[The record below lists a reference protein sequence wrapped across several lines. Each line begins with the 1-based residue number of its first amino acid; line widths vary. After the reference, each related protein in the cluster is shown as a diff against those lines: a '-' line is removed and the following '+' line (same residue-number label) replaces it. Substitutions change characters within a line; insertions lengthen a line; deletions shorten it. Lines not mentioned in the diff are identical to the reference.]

1 MKRILLFLI
10 LLCGANYLKAQTV
23 TFDGISSVPSN
34 WTTTPPSS
42 GSLALSTTRFK
53 SGMQA
58 LKWTPTNNQTLTAGS
73 LAISSAQ
80 TVNTTTSNTRFYI
93 YTNTN
98 SASDTLLVQ
107 FLNPSGAV
115 QRTGTIVLNFTGW
128 REYHRNLVSDYG
140 GGNALP
146 GFDLSA
152 VKFTFKKKSGTTG
165 SRQIWID
172 QINWVGGDNRNRYPG
187 SHMLVDNSQFEVTS
201 SLRGGQPLTSW
212 LNTPDIALVT
222 PTSTQLL
229 GIDTLKK
236 RYSIIP
242 TTATAP
248 NVTGAELA
256 EARAYYKYCG
266 PSLSSGTLNY
276 TRGLLSDSNPD
287 SLVKFSK
294 YCNIFARKYF
304 NNTTQSNLDT
314 LTLFTRY
321 LIDQGI
327 AEGGRNVME
336 TNSYT
341 NARTFN
347 NNFLVVVPLISDATV
362 KSDLVK
368 MLKWSNEYNKIY
380 SNQFL
385 VRNNMDFVHLK
396 LEYIIKL
403 ALLSSDNA
411 EVARDLKSIGRFMT
425 QVMEPGD
432 GGRDGIKPD
441 GLGFHHRSKYFH
453 YMYAYATW
461 IDHAYNLRGTP
472 FKISKAAYD
481 YMLKAVKVMF
491 LELNKGLVRAN
502 STSGRFPFNQSSFVR
517 TTDFRN
523 LVTVGGDI
531 NNQTVEPEA
540 AALYNYFY
548 KTNLYAVAQPVNL
561 DGFHQFNYGQMGIK
575 RNKNWVAV
583 AKGLTDKM
591 FGAEIYVDENRYGR
605 YQGYGALDI
614 LYETAAATGYIS
626 GGNGWDWNM
635 MPGTTTVHLSN
646 YDNLH
651 PDSGT
656 QDEYQAK
663 SFAGALSA
671 GNDGIFAM
679 DFVQDDG
686 GRYTSNNLTFRKSVF
701 AFDSIL
707 VCLGSKIN
715 GTGGNVATNLFQS
728 IHSSAST
735 NLPIFINNSTPR
747 PSIPSE
753 PLSTTSSNWIVNG
766 QTTGF
771 FIPAGNNQIQLF
783 RGSQTTPINTS
794 IDTPPSTASANASKA
809 WINHGTTPSNAS
821 YQYVVVPGT
830 TPAKMTSLA
839 TSINQGTVYQVLA
852 NDLKYHAVKYI
863 PNNTTSYSFFE
874 GDSSINIGYIEKV
887 TNNCL
892 ITIKE
897 VGDTLTVRIANPD
910 LNTFSVSE
918 PSVDWNS
925 ASSNVSVTLSRR
937 WRFLQS
943 SSPSGTN
950 TTSYTNFVNS
960 IKLNFVLDKGNY
972 TEVKL
977 VKDRTEMGYGVW
989 NNVEEAIWA
998 YDLSTTS
1005 SGSNIYNTASTSS
1018 VSELTASPAGFLPYP
1033 PSPSKARV
1041 GLGSSGSGYFEKIG
1055 TGDNK
1060 KIRVYAS
1067 STSLNKLS
1075 AYDIGDKSVVSTF
1088 FTLTF
1093 GANGTNGNWILGLG
1107 NNAITNVFTS
1117 ASNLSSSTSNSG
1129 IFSAFRFDL
1138 GSTNNISFKYRKVV
1152 GDVPSFVE
1160 IDNTTFIK
1168 GAENFVE
1175 LYSNNSSY
1183 STSYTRNNLS
1193 YSVNAQCYHLW
1204 VNGVR
1209 ISLPGVIFQIPAAEL
1224 AETVN
1229 INSFFITSTGNT
1241 LPTANSATL
1250 TLADMQMRY
1259 KKTTSNSQSSINLDP
1274 KLEVV
1279 INQTP
1284 TNMLIYPNPAS
1295 EQVTAIYFSKINK
1308 MVNISVINAIG
1319 VVCLN
1324 VNQAAKEGSNKI
1336 TLDTSGLKP
1345 GVYIVNIDGQKEKL
1359 MIK

>member
-10 LLCGANYLKAQTV
+10 LLYGVNYLKAQTV
-23 TFDGISSVPSN
+23 TFDGISTVPSS
-34 WTTTPPSS
+34 WTTTSSS
-42 GSLALSTTRFK
+42 GNLALSTTRFK
-53 SGMQA
+53 SGTQS
-58 LKWTPTNNQTLTAGS
+58 LKWTPTNNQTLTAS
-73 LAISSAQ
+73 ALAISAAQ
-80 TVNTTTSNTRFYI
+80 TENSTTSVTRFYI

-98 SASDTLLVQ
+98 NASDTLLVQ

-140 GGNALP
+140 GGNALT

-172 QINWVGGDNRNRYPG
+172 QINWVGGDTKNRYPG
-187 SHMLVDNSQFEVTS
+187 PHLLVDNSQFEVTS

-212 LNTPDIALVT
+212 LNTPDTSLVT
-222 PTSTQLL
+222 PTSTQLS

-236 RYSIIP
+236 RYNIIP

-248 NVTGAELA
+248 NVTGAELS
-256 EARAYYKYCG
+256 EARAYYKFCG
-266 PSLSSGTLNY
+266 PSLSGGTLNY

-304 NNTTQSNLDT
+304 NNPTQSNLDT

-321 LIDQGI
+321 LIDQGV

-347 NNFLVVVPLISDATV
+347 NNFLIVVPLISDANV
-362 KSDLVK
+362 KADLVK
-368 MLKWSNEYNKIY
+368 MLRWSNEYNKIY
-380 SNQFL
+380 STQFL
-385 VRNNMDFVHLK
+385 VRNNMDFIHLK

-403 ALLSSDNA
+403 ALLNNDNA
-411 EVARDLKSIGRFMT
+411 EIVRDLKSIGRFMT
-425 QVMEPGD
+425 QVMTPGD
-432 GGRDGIKPD
+432 GGRDGLKPD

-461 IDHAYNLRGTP
+461 IDHAYNLRATP
-472 FKISKAAYD
+472 FKISLEAYNH
-481 YMLKAVKVMF
+481 MLKAVKVIF
-491 LELNKGLVRAN
+491 LEQNKGVVRAN
-502 STSGRFPFNQSSFVR
+502 STSGRLPFSQSPAVR
-517 TTDFRN
+517 TSDFRN

-531 NNQTVEPEA
+531 KNQNIDSEA

-548 KTNLYAVAQPVNL
+548 KTNFYTVEQPLNL
-561 DGFHQFNYGQMGIK
+561 DGFHQFNYGQLGIK

-583 AKGLTDKM
+583 AKGLTNKM
-591 FGAEIYVDENRYGR
+591 FGTEIYEDENRYGR

-614 LYETAAATGYIS
+614 LYETASATGYIS
-626 GGNGWDWNM
+626 GGNGWDWNV
-635 MPGTTTVHLSN
+635 MPGTTSVHLSN
-646 YDNLH
+646 YADLRPPTN
-651 PDSGT
+651 SVR
-656 QDEYQAK
+656 DEYQAK

-686 GRYTSNNLTFRKSVF
+686 GRYSTNNLTFRKSVF

-715 GTGGNVATNLFQS
+715 GTGGIVATNLFQS
-728 IHSSAST
+728 IHSST
-735 NLPIFINNSTPR
+735 NPGIFINSLTATTSNATTN
-747 PSIPSE
+747 
-753 PLSTTSSNWIVNG
+753 LSTTGSNWIVNG

-771 FIPAGNNQIQLF
+771 FIPAGNNQIQVF

-794 IDTPPSTASANASKA
+794 NTPSNTASANASKA

-821 YQYVVVPGT
+821 YQYVVVPST
-830 TPAKMTSLA
+830 TPAKMQALA

-852 NDLKYHAVKYI
+852 DTFKYHAVKYI
-863 PNNTTSYSFFE
+863 PSNTTSYSFFE

-910 LNTFSVSE
+910 LNTFNVSE

-925 ASSNVSVTLSRR
+925 APSNVSLTLSRR

-943 SSPSGTN
+943 SSPDSTN
-950 TTSYTNFVNS
+950 TVNRTNFANS
-960 IKLNFVLDKGNY
+960 IKLDFVLNKGNY

-989 NNVEEAIWA
+989 NNVEEAIWF
-998 YDLSTTS
+998 YDLSTAVSPLYSSSSYTS
-1005 SGSNIYNTASTSS
+1005 SSTASVVSDSTS
-1018 VSELTASPAGFLPYP
+1018 LGFLPYP
-1033 PSPSKARV
+1033 PYPSKTRV
-1041 GLGSSGSGYFEKIG
+1041 AFGSSGNGSFNRIG
-1055 TGDNK
+1055 SGDNR
-1060 KIRVYAS
+1060 KIRVFAN
-1067 STSLNKLS
+1067 STSLNKFS

-1093 GANGTNGNWILGLG
+1093 GAEGTNGNWILGLG

-1117 ASNLSSSTSNSG
+1117 PSNLSSSAYTNG

-1138 GSTNNISFKYRKVV
+1138 GSTNNISFKYRKMINN
-1152 GDVPSFVE
+1152 VPSFVE

-1168 GAENFVE
+1168 GVENFVE
-1175 LYSNNSSY
+1175 LYSNNSKY
-1183 STSYTRNNLS
+1183 SSSYTRKNIS
-1193 YSVNAQCYHLW
+1193 YTVNAQCYHLW
-1204 VNGVR
+1204 VNGNR
-1209 ISLPGVIFQIPAAEL
+1209 IAFPGGNNQIPSTEL
-1224 AETVN
+1224 DSTVN

-1241 LPTANSATL
+1241 TPTNNSASL
-1250 TLADMQMRY
+1250 TIADMQMRY
-1259 KKTTSNSQSSINLDP
+1259 KKTTSNNQSSIDLDP
-1274 KLEVV
+1274 ELEVV

-1284 TNMLIYPNPAS
+1284 ANMLIYPNPAS
-1295 EQVTAIYFSKINK
+1295 EQVTAVYYASVNKIAK
-1308 MVNISVINAIG
+1308 ISLVNTLG
-1319 VVCLN
+1319 VVCLK
-1324 VNQAAKEGSNKI
+1324 VNQPVKEGSNKI
-1336 TLDTSGLKP
+1336 ILDTSELNP
-1345 GVYIVNIDGQKEKL
+1345 GVYIVNIDGQKGKII
-1359 MIK
+1359 IK